1 MKLVPLYREVIK
13 RVQEEEN
20 KKEHPYDKGNIVIGL
35 YSFRCCMLLRFVVS
49 PNLELDDK
57 TDDVLIRQWL
67 KKKSFENRFNK
78 CFVDVPGETY
88 KKLTEDW
95 ILL

>member
-1 MKLVPLYREVIK
+1 MKLIPLYREVVK
-13 RVQEEEN
+13 QVQEEEN
-20 KKEHPYDKGNIVIGL
+20 KKEHPYDKGYPKISL
-35 YSFRCCMLLRFVVS
+35 YSPSCRVILQFVVT
-49 PNLELDDK
+49 PNLEPDDK

-67 KKKSFENRFNK
+67 KDKAFEKRFNE

>member
-1 MKLVPLYREVIK
+1 MKLVPLYREVVK
-13 RVQEEEN
+13 LVQEEEN
-20 KKEHPYDKGNIVIGL
+20 KKEHPYEKGNIVVGL
-35 YSFRCCMLLRFVVS
+35 YSSRCRMLLRFIIS
-49 PNLELDDK
+49 PNLEPDDK

-67 KKKSFENRFNK
+67 KDKAFEKRFNE

-95 ILL
+95 VLL

>member
-1 MKLVPLYREVIK
+1 MKLVSLYRKTVK
-13 RVQEEEN
+13 KVQEEEN
-20 KKEHPYDKGNIVIGL
+20 KKEHPYEKGNIVIGL
-35 YSFRCCMLLRFVVS
+35 YSSRCRMLLRFIIS

-67 KKKSFENRFNK
+67 DDKAFEKRFNE
-78 CFVDVPGETY
+78 CFVDVPGESY

>member
-1 MKLVPLYREVIK
+1 MKLVSLYREAVK
-13 RVQEEEN
+13 HVQEEEN
-20 KKEHPYDKGNIVIGL
+20 KKEHPYEKGNIVVGL
-35 YSFRCCMLLRFVVS
+35 YSSRCRMLLRFIVS
-49 PNLELDDK
+49 PNLEPDDK

-67 KKKSFENRFNK
+67 KDKAFEKRFNE
-78 CFVDVPGETY
+78 CFVDVTGETY

>member
-1 MKLVPLYREVIK
+1 
-13 RVQEEEN
+13 
-20 KKEHPYDKGNIVIGL
+20 
-35 YSFRCCMLLRFVVS
+35 MLLRFIIS
-49 PNLELDDK
+49 PNLEPDDK

-67 KKKSFENRFNK
+67 DDKAFEKRFNE

>member
-1 MKLVPLYREVIK
+1 MKLVPLYREVVK
-13 RVQEEEN
+13 RIQEEEN

-35 YSFRCCMLLRFVVS
+35 YSSRCRMLLRFIIS
-49 PNLELDDK
+49 PNLEPDDK
-57 TDDVLIRQWL
+57 TDDVLIHQWL
-67 KKKSFENRFNK
+67 DDKAFEKRFNE
-78 CFVDVPGETY
+78 CFIDVPGETY